1 VTELSRAQ
9 HAWIPLSDGCR
20 LSARLWLPDA
30 TPAPAILEYIPYRKN
45 DITAPQDESRMA
57 WFAEHGYA
65 CLRVDLRGSGD
76 SDGVLLDEYLAQEQE
91 DALEAIAWIAAQDW
105 CDGAVGMIGISW
117 GGFNGLQVAAR
128 RPQALRA
135 VISCMSTDDRYADDV
150 HYIGGSLLAE
160 TQHSWATSMLVF
172 STLPPDPTVVGEC
185 WREMWLERLS
195 SARPMIEPWLTHQ
208 RRDSYWCHGSV
219 CEDYA
224 AISCPVM
231 AVGGWSDGY
240 RDAVLRMLEGLD
252 VPRRGLIGPWSHA
265 YPHDPVAP
273 GPWIGFL
280 QECQRWFDEWLRG
293 IPTGVRDEPMLTAW
307 MQEPAPPATFH
318 TQWQGRW
325 VAEPSWPPTHAQT
338 LTLALGS
345 DLVLGSVAPGELQIC
360 SPQHAGLEGGFWCP
374 FGHPGD
380 WAPDQRGEDEKALCF
395 TSAPMMQRTEL
406 LGKPVLRL
414 RLSSDRPLAQVAV
427 RLNAVSPDGS
437 SAVLTHGIANLTH
450 RASPAEPAPLEP
462 GRAYDVTVPLQSL
475 GQAVETGQRLRLAL
489 TTCFWPWLWPSP
501 EQATLTVYAGVGS
514 SLELPLSTAAESAG
528 PAREPQS
535 ALPLPHT
542 EHRSRSGER
551 VLEHA
556 GRVHLLTHI
565 PHDFDLEL
573 AGGTRVDW
581 SGPDDY
587 TIADCEPLSA
597 TIVSRRQVRLTGVG
611 WDAEVNVSSSMHS
624 DEAAFHIETR
634 LSARSAG
641 EDVCAREWR
650 FRIPRD
656 LV

>member
-1 VTELSRAQ
+1 MTELSRAK
-9 HAWIPLSDGCR
+9 HAWIPLSGGCR

-30 TPAPAILEYIPYRKN
+30 TPAPAILEYIPYRKD

-91 DALEAIAWIAAQDW
+91 DALEVIAWIAAQDW

-160 TQHSWATSMLVF
+160 TQQSWATSMLVF
-172 STLPPDPTVVGEC
+172 SSLPPDPTVVGER
-185 WREMWLERLS
+185 WRDMWLERLHGV
-195 SARPMIEPWLTHQ
+195 RPMIEPWLTHQ
-208 RRDSYWCHGSV
+208 RRDDYWRHGSV

-307 MQEPAPPATFH
+307 MQEPAAPATFH
-318 TQWQGRW
+318 AQRQGRW
-325 VAEPSWPPTHAQT
+325 VAEPSWPPSHPRT

-345 DLVLGSVAPGELQIC
+345 DRVLGSEAPGELQIC

-374 FGHPGD
+374 FGNPGD
-380 WAPDQRGEDEKALCF
+380 WAPDQRGEDELALCF
-395 TSAPMMQRTEL
+395 TSSPMEQRTEL
-406 LGKPVLRL
+406 LGKPVLHL
-414 RLSSDRPLAQVAV
+414 QLSSGRPLAQVAV

-437 SAVLTHGIANLTH
+437 SAVLTYGIANLTH

-489 TTCFWPWLWPSP
+489 ATCFWPWLWPSP
-501 EQATLTVYAGVGS
+501 EPATLTVHAGDGS
-514 SLELPLSTAAESAG
+514 WLELPLSTAAESAG

-556 GRVHLLTHI
+556 GRVHRLTHI

-597 TIVSRRQVRLTGVG
+597 TIDTRRQVRLTGVG

-624 DEAAFHIETR
+624 DEAAFHVETR
-634 LSARSAG
+634 LLARSAG
-641 EDVCAREWR
+641 EDVCARQWR